1 MTTYVR
7 CDTCHGEIRRPEEGQ
22 IEWLVRRSGDD
33 QIGRGLRVVHVNSCS
48 PQAVDGWG
56 CQYDLRA
63 EYRRDGSRVY
73 GSAITDFLGSVGL
86 ARLLDLL
93 ESAVLPQQ
101 EVIALIWRLHVDC
114 G

>member
-1 MTTYVR
+1 MNTPVR

-22 IEWLVRRSGDD
+22 IEWLVRRTGDD
-33 QIGRGLRVVHVNSCS
+33 QTGSGLRVVHINLCS

-56 CQYDLRA
+56 CQYDHNA